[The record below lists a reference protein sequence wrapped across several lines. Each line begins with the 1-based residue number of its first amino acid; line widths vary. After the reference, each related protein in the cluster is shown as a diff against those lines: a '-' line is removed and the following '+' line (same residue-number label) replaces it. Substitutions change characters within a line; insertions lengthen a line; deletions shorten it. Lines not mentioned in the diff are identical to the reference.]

1 MAAIFVAER
10 SFGEAEQTWFA
21 SVSGDYNPMHIDA
34 LVARRTMAGRP
45 VVHGIHVLIW
55 ALDSLIANVPGLPAL
70 SSVKVSFEK
79 MVYVGDTARVAVIR
93 RDNEK
98 ARAEVMVGDVA
109 VFVVDLAFG
118 AAAAGGA
125 AIPDGP
131 SCHSTEPAD
140 LSFAQM
146 ETQMGRIPLPDD
158 ISTAAQRFPAV
169 AAALGVERV
178 ACLAKASYLVGM
190 VCPGLHS
197 IFRGLHLTVSEDGGD
212 LRFHVK
218 YADEDYRLI
227 RMAVSGGGWT
237 GIVDAYARPEPA
249 KQATIAAIAAKV
261 APDEFSGA
269 SALVIGGSRGLG
281 EVVAKI
287 LAAGGA
293 VVTITYAVGEADA
306 RRVQSDIAA
315 HGGHCDIMRYDVRAD
330 AKDQVAALSQVPT
343 DLYYMATP
351 QIFQRAEAVF
361 STTRLQDFLAFYVT
375 GFSDLCQALKPE
387 AGLGMGIYY
396 PSSVSIDD
404 RPANMTEYTMAK
416 AAGEVLCA
424 DMTAFGRWSRIVM
437 TRLPRLPT
445 DQTATLYDDDA
456 ADPVEAMLPIVRV
469 VQGAGKTSG

>member
-1 MAAIFVAER
+1 MALNSVAER
-10 SFGEAEQTWFA
+10 LFGEADQTWFA
-21 SVSGDYNPMHIDA
+21 SVTGDCNPMHIDA

-55 ALDSLIANVPGLPAL
+55 ALDSLIANVSGLPTL

-79 MVYVGDTARVAVIR
+79 MVYVGDTARVALTR
-93 RDNEK
+93 RDDEM
-98 ARAEVMVGDVA
+98 ARAEVMVGSVA
-109 VFVVDLAFG
+109 VFVVDLEFG
-118 AAAAGGA
+118 ATIAGPA

-131 SCHSTEPAD
+131 LCHPAEPAN

-146 ETQMGRIPLPDD
+146 ETQKGRIPLPDGTS
-158 ISTAAQRFPAV
+158 IVAQRFPV
-169 AAALGVERV
+169 VTAALGVERV
-178 ACLAKASYLVGM
+178 ACLAKTSYLVGL

-197 IFRGLHLTVSEDGGD
+197 IFRSLHLNVSQDGGD

-218 YADEDYRLI
+218 YANEDYRLL

-237 GIVDAYARPEPA
+237 GIVDANARPEPA
-249 KQATIAAIAAKV
+249 KQATVAAIAAEV

-269 SALVIGGSRGLG
+269 SALVVGGSRGLG
-281 EVVAKI
+281 EVIAKI

-293 VVTITYAVGEADA
+293 KVTITYAVGQADA
-306 RRVQSDIAA
+306 RRIQTEIAA
-315 HGGHCDIMRYDVRAD
+315 CGGHCDIMRYDVRAA
-330 AKDQVAALSQVPT
+330 AKDQIAALRQVPT
-343 DLYYMATP
+343 DLYFMATP
-351 QIFQRAEAVF
+351 QISQRAEPGF
-361 STTRLQDFLAFYVT
+361 SAARLQDFLTFYVT
-375 GFSDLCQALKPE
+375 GFSDLCQALKAD

-396 PSSVSIDD
+396 PSSMFIDD

-424 DMTAFGRWSRIVM
+424 DMRAFGRWSRIVM
-437 TRLPRLPT
+437 TRLPRLLT

-456 ADPVEAMLPIVRV
+456 ADPVDAMLPIVRA

>member
-1 MAAIFVAER
+1 MALDFVAER
-10 SFGEAEQTWFA
+10 LFGDADQAWFV
-21 SVSGDYNPMHIDA
+21 SVTGDCNPMHIDA
-34 LVARRTMAGRP
+34 LIARRTMAGRP

-55 ALDSLIANVPGLPAL
+55 ALDSLVANVSGLPTL
-70 SSVKVSFEK
+70 SSLTVSFEK
-79 MVYVGDTARVAVIR
+79 MVYVGDTARVALTR
-93 RDNEK
+93 RDDDK

-109 VFVVDLAFG
+109 VFVVDLEFG
-118 AAAAGGA
+118 TAIAGTA
-125 AIPDGP
+125 AIPGGSIYHP
-131 SCHSTEPAD
+131 TEPAN

-146 ETQMGRIPLPDD
+146 ETQKGRIPLPDG
-158 ISTAAQRFPAV
+158 TGTVAQRFPAV
-169 AAALGVERV
+169 TAALGVERV

-197 IFRGLHLTVSEDGGD
+197 IFRGLHLTVSQEGPD
-212 LRFHVK
+212 LRFHVN
-218 YADEDYRLI
+218 YANEDYRLI

-261 APDEFSGA
+261 ASDEFTGA
-269 SALVIGGSRGLG
+269 SALVVGGSRGLG
-281 EVVAKI
+281 EVIAKI

-293 VVTITYAVGEADA
+293 KVTITYAVGEADA
-306 RRVQSDIAA
+306 RCIQTEIAA
-315 HGGHCDIMRYDVRAD
+315 RGGYCDIMRYDVRAA
-330 AKDQVAALSQVPT
+330 AKDQVAALRQVPT
-343 DLYYMATP
+343 DLYFMATP
-351 QIFQRAEAVF
+351 QIFQRAEPGF
-361 STTRLQDFLAFYVT
+361 SAARLHDFLTFYVT
-375 GFSDLCQALKPE
+375 GFSDLCQALKSE

-456 ADPVEAMLPIVRV
+456 ADPVDAMLSIVRA
-469 VQGAGKTSG
+469 VQGAGNTSG